1 MPKKTRYLLI
11 GLFFLVIT
19 ALAIFSFFSGGSDKK
34 TLFFAVAP
42 ALISI
47 LFLKNAFMER

>member
-11 GLFFLVIT
+11 GLLFLVVT
-19 ALAIFSFFSGGSDKK
+19 FLAVFSFFSGGSDKK
-34 TLFFAVAP
+34 NLFFAIAP
-42 ALISI
+42 GLISI